1 MLTYSR
7 KICLAADFPYMPMN
21 IINAQI
27 SAANHFLY
35 PAYLACYEIERK
47 WTPEQP
53 QYAKLKKPRPLPPH
67 LTPAN
72 IDLTL
77 DVALATQAPTPPIMT
92 ELRDARAAK
101 HRLKTQYDRADEIER
116 AEKENEETAR
126 AMGAVDD
133 CACCFAEYPLNRM
146 VHCNNEASIHFFCKT
161 CAKTNAETEV
171 GQGKYV
177 LVCMSM
183 DGCSAGF
190 ARDQRDLFMDSKLK
204 IALERIETEHN
215 LRMAGIENLESCP
228 FCPYA
233 AEYPPIA
240 DNKIFR
246 CVHPDCG
253 LESCRLCNKVSHI
266 PKTCQEFAKE
276 SGADSHRRRLEDAM
290 SEALVRRCNKCKT
303 PFIKTDGCNKI
314 TCTKCRNIQCYIC
327 SQDCVAGPNGST
339 YGHFNDPSRGGK
351 EGQCQLFDNTEQRH
365 QEQVDAAQKEALA
378 KIQAEYPEYTE
389 EELKASIAETA
400 AAKEDR
406 ERRARLDPMAAR
418 YGVAGY
424 GLGLPGY
431 G

>member
-1 MLTYSR
+1 MLTDSR
-7 KICLAADFPYMPMN
+7 KTYLSADFPWMPMN
-21 IINAQI
+21 MVTAQL
-27 SAANHFLY
+27 AAVNFFLY
-35 PAYLACYEIERK
+35 PAYLACYELERK
-47 WTPEQP
+47 WAPEQP
-53 QYAKLKKPRPLPPH
+53 QYTKLKKARPLPAH

-72 IDLTL
+72 VDLAL
-77 DVALATQAPTPPIMT
+77 NGALATPAVIVPIMQ

-101 HRLKTQYDRADEIER
+101 RRLKTQYDREAEGLR
-116 AEKENEETAR
+116 VEKENEEAAR
-126 AMGAVDD
+126 ATGTIED
-133 CACCFAEYPLNRM
+133 CACCFSEYPLNRM

-171 GQGKYV
+171 GQGKYH

-190 ARDQRDLFMDSKLK
+190 SREQRDLFVDSKLK

-240 DNKIFR
+240 DTRIFR
-246 CVHPDCG
+246 CVHPECG
-253 LESCRLCNKVSHI
+253 IESCRLCKKVSHI
-266 PKTCQEFAKE
+266 PKTCPEFAKE

-290 SEALVRRCNKCKT
+290 SEALVRKCNKCKT

-314 TCTKCRNIQCYIC
+314 TCTKCRNVQCYIC
-327 SQDCVAGPNGST
+327 SEDCVAGPNGSS
-339 YGHFNDPSRGGK
+339 YIHFNDPSRGGK

-365 QEQVDAAQKEALA
+365 QEQVDAAQKEAMA
-378 KIQAEYPEYTE
+378 KIRAEHPEYSE
-389 EELKASIAETA
+389 EELKATITETT

-424 GLGLPGY
+424 G
-431 G
+431 